1 VHRDIWFLLARQP
14 SVYARFIYHRA
25 MAAVTVRDLV
35 VRYDATT
42 VLDRVSVSVA
52 SGELLMLLGPS
63 GCGKTTLLRSIA
75 GFVAPSAGAILFDDE
90 DVTRRPA
97 HARDVG
103 MVFQSFALWPHM
115 TVAENVGF
123 GLRERRVPAPEIAKR
138 VDAALESTRMGG
150 TGKRPIDQLS
160 GGEQQRVALARALV
174 IRPRCLLLDEPLS
187 NLDAKLRQSMREEIR
202 RLCKSAGLTT
212 IYVTHDQKEALA
224 IADRIAVM
232 QKGHILQIGAPAE
245 IYRRPRSRAVATFI
259 GETNLFQARVAGADA
274 GGIRVDSP
282 IGAFVAAPDQTF
294 VPAPGSEVWVSIR
307 PECLRATAS
316 PASPNVLRGELRS
329 DGSLY
334 LGEIAERRV
343 RVGGLSLTSYEL
355 NPTAAAVA
363 AAEATFEVAP
373 ADVVLLPLD
382 STPRLAP
389 DGAT

>member
-1 VHRDIWFLLARQP
+1 
-14 SVYARFIYHRA
+14 

-75 GFVAPSAGAILFDDE
+75 GFVEPSAGAILFDDE
-90 DVTRRPA
+90 DVTRQPA
-97 HARDVG
+97 HARGVG

-123 GLRERRVPAPEIAKR
+123 GLRERRVPAAELGKR
-138 VDAALESTRMGG
+138 VEEALESTRMGG
-150 TGKRPIDQLS
+150 YGKRPIDQLS

-174 IRPRCLLLDEPLS
+174 IRPRALLLDEPLS
-187 NLDAKLRQSMREEIR
+187 NLDAKLRQSMRDEIR

-232 QKGHILQIGAPAE
+232 QQGRILQIGAPAE
-245 IYRRPRSRAVATFI
+245 IYRRPRSRAVATFV
-259 GETNLFQARVAGADA
+259 GETNLFQARVAGAA
-274 GGIRVDSP
+274 PGGIRVDSP
-282 IGAFVAAPDQTF
+282 IGALVAAPDEAF
-294 VPAPGSEVWVSIR
+294 APAPGSEVWVSIR
-307 PECLRATAS
+307 PESLRRTAA
-316 PASPNVLRGELRS
+316 PASPNVLRGELRA

-334 LGEIAERRV
+334 LGELAERRLH
-343 RVGGLSLTSYEL
+343 VGDVALTSYEL
-355 NPTAAAVA
+355 NPAAASIA
-363 AAEATFEVAP
+363 AAEAIFEVAP
-373 ADVVLLPLD
+373 ADVVLLPAD
-382 STPRLAP
+382 PGTPPMAP
-389 DGAT
+389 DGGE